1 MPKKTVEQLNQQIA
15 RLQQQ
20 VEEVKAREV
29 ADVVKRIKEAIS
41 YYSLTAVDLFG
52 AGKQERPAAKK
63 GKPASKRKAKT
74 NTKAAANK
82 AETPRKSVKK
92 PAAKREAATAKFA
105 DGNGNTWSGRGRP
118 PHWLTKAIASGKTK
132 EDFAVARE
140 SAEAPASTT

>member
-29 ADVVKRIKEAIS
+29 ADVVKRIKEAIA
-41 YYSLTAVDLFG
+41 YYSLTAEDLFG
-52 AGKQERPAAKK
+52 AGKRERPAAKK
-63 GKPASKRKAKT
+63 GKPASKRKAN
-74 NTKAAANK
+74 NTKAPGNK
-82 AETPRKSVKK
+82 TPRKSVKK
-92 PAAKREAATAKFA
+92 AAAKRKTATAKYA

-118 PHWLTKAIASGKTK
+118 PHWLIKAIASGKTK

-140 SAEAPASTT
+140 SAEALASTT